1 MRREEET
8 ARLDQPEVVE
18 DGLVV
23 VDVAEATF
31 ADAIRAV
38 AMAYGYNPTTITIGG
53 DGNAGRLHIRD
64 TGPVKVESQP
74 RTLGYDISAAPPEGF
89 AKRVLDILQGAADVY
104 KDRNAVYKDNFRMV
118 GKTMEA
124 LFPEG
129 RPPLVHAAEY
139 DRWHIFELLI
149 VKLTRYANNYDT
161 PHEDSLLD
169 MLPYLGI
176 LGGLDQE
183 LRERFEDER
192 AKMERERL
200 SYEEAIGRRSRRQ
213 HTEDSGPN
221 YEADDPDDDLLDV

>member
-1 MRREEET
+1 MVTTRIPGLDDHLDREHDNSRDIGELKGME
-8 ARLDQPEVVE
+8 
-18 DGLVV
+18 
-23 VDVAEATF
+23 F
-31 ADAIRAV
+31 ADAIRAL
-38 AMAYGYNPTTITIGG
+38 AAEHGYDATTVTIS
-53 DGNAGRLHIRD
+53 ASQR
-64 TGPVKVESQP
+64 GPLDVRVEDPEP
-74 RTLGYDISAAPPEGF
+74 RSLGYDISAAPPEGF

-104 KDRNAVYKDNFRMV
+104 QDRNAVYKDNFRMV

-139 DRWHIFELLI
+139 DRWHIFELII

-183 LRERFEDER
+183 LRERFEVER
-192 AKMERERL
+192 AKVEQERAAFMHEQNL
-200 SYEEAIGRRSRRQ
+200 RRRVRAD
-213 HTEDSGPN
+213 DSGPN
-221 YEADDPDDDLLDV
+221 YEADME